1 MLAEEMAGL
10 GGSPVKPTKARGA
23 GPVVTAS
30 PGLAAM
36 ARASLSPSYAQ
47 QLIDG
52 LFLFAFLLF
61 S

>member
-1 MLAEEMAGL
+1 M
-10 GGSPVKPTKARGA
+10 KPTKARGA